1 MHGLD
6 KHNLTSFP
14 GSPIHKP
21 KIVKGARVLTRGG
34 TRGAEAELKL
44 TNVTHITSN
53 TPGPKICEVFN

>member
-34 TRGAEAELKL
+34 TRRDEAEL
-44 TNVTHITSN
+44 
-53 TPGPKICEVFN
+53 